1 MNLLRAAGTVSLLT
15 LLSRITG
22 LLREQM
28 VAVLFGANAMTDAF
42 MVAFRIPNMLR
53 RLFAEG
59 AFSQAFVPALAAER
73 AAQGEAA
80 TKTLIDATASVLA
93 WALLALS
100 LLGVLAAPLLVLA
113 MGAGLQD
120 EARDAAVGMTRWMF
134 PYIACMSLVAL
145 SAGILNT
152 WKRFAVPAFT
162 PVLLN
167 VAVIAAGL
175 GLSGPLERAGWPPIY
190 AMALG
195 VMAGGLL
202 QLGLQVPALRRLGLL
217 PRIAWRP
224 AALRDAWAHSGVRR
238 ILRNMAPALLGVGVA
253 QLSLLINTQIAS
265 HIAPGAVT
273 WVSMADRLMEFPTAL
288 AGVALGVVL
297 TPLLAAAKVSDGPI
311 AGRGGEFSALLDWG
325 LRLVLLLALP
335 CAAALLLFATPLT
348 AVLYHYGHFGAADVQ
363 QTARAV
369 QGYGLGLLGIVAIKV
384 LAPGFY
390 ARQDLRTPVRIALVV
405 LVCTQLLN
413 LLTVPWLGAAG
424 LAASIGLGALLNA
437 GWLLLGLRRCGA
449 YQPAAGWGG
458 YGLKLLLA
466 TAAMGLLLL
475 LIATRLDWL
484 AMGKLLRAGAMAG
497 SIAGAGMV
505 YFAALW
511 LLRVDLRQ
519 LLRRQARS

>member
-1 MNLLRAAGTVSLLT
+1 MNLLRAAGTVSALT

-28 VAVLFGANAMTDAF
+28 VAVLFGASALTDAF
-42 MVAFRIPNMLR
+42 LVAFRIPNMLR

-73 AAQGEAA
+73 AAQGDAA
-80 TKTLIDATASVLA
+80 TRTLIDAVASVLA
-93 WALLALS
+93 WALLAVS
-100 LLGVLAAPLLVLA
+100 LLGVLGAPLLVWLMGGGLA
-113 MGAGLQD
+113 AEPQQ
-120 EARDAAVGMTRWMF
+120 AAVTMTRLMF

-152 WKRFAVPAFT
+152 WKRFAVPAVT

-167 VAVIAAGL
+167 LAVIGAGL
-175 GLSGPLERAGWPPIY
+175 GLSGPLQQAGWPPIY
-190 AMALG
+190 ALALG
-195 VMAGGLL
+195 VMLGGVL
-202 QLGLQVPALRRLGLL
+202 QLGLQIPALARLGLL
-217 PRIAWRP
+217 PRLAWRP
-224 AALRDAWAHSGVRR
+224 AQLRAAWAHSGVRR
-238 ILRNMAPALLGVGVA
+238 ILKNMGPALLGVGVA

-265 HIAPGAVT
+265 HLGPGAVT
-273 WVSMADRLMEFPTAL
+273 WISLADRLMEFPTAL

-297 TPLLAAAKVSDGPI
+297 TPLLAAAKAQDATQG
-311 AGRGGEFSALLDWG
+311 AEFSGLLDWG

-335 CAAALLLFATPLT
+335 CALALLMFAEPLT
-348 AVLYHYGHFGAADVQ
+348 AVLYHYGRFEAADVQ

-405 LVCTQLLN
+405 LAVTQLLN
-413 LLTVPWLGAAG
+413 LVLVPQLGAAG

-449 YQPAAGWGG
+449 YEPGAGWWR
-458 YGLKLLLA
+458 YGLRVGLAALAMGALLA
-466 TAAMGLLLL
+466 LLAA
-475 LIATRLDWL
+475 RLDWL
-484 AMGKLLRAGAMAG
+484 AMDRLLRVAAMAGAMAA
-497 SIAGAGMV
+497 AGAL
-505 YFAALW
+505 YFGLLW

-519 LLRRQARS
+519 LMRRRAAS